1 VDAKGVGTGISGV
14 LVLVGMVTTGAG
26 GVEMDVVTA
35 MVELTGAAEEE
46 TTGAA
51 EEETTGA
58 AEETEE
64 AGAVV
69 AGAGGL

>member
-1 VDAKGVGTGISGV
+1 

-26 GVEMDVVTA
+26 GVEMVVMIEIVA
-35 MVELTGAAEEE
+35 LDGAA
-46 TTGAA
+46 
-51 EEETTGA
+51 
-58 AEETEE
+58 EE